1 MIAYEDLTPD
11 RVIELGS
18 VTVDRAEMIDFARRF
33 DPQPFHLD
41 EEAAASSIFG
51 GLVAS
56 GWYTVGL
63 WMRCYVDTVLSDSTG
78 MGSPGGRDLAWP
90 TPVFAGDV
98 LDCGLEVLTARRS
111 ATRPGMG
118 IVEIRGT
125 AHRGDQCVFSAT
137 FTALYG
143 ARSG

>member
-18 VTVDRAEMIDFARRF
+18 VIVDRDEMIDFARRF

-51 GLVAS
+51 GVAAS
-56 GWYTVGL
+56 GWH
-63 WMRCYVDTVLSDSTG
+63 
-78 MGSPGGRDLAWP
+78 A
-90 TPVFAGDV
+90 PVFAHDV
-98 LDCGLEVLTARRS
+98 LDCRLEVLTARRS
-111 ATRPGMG
+111 VSRPEMG
-118 IVEIRGT
+118 IVEILGT

-143 ARSG
+143 TRSG